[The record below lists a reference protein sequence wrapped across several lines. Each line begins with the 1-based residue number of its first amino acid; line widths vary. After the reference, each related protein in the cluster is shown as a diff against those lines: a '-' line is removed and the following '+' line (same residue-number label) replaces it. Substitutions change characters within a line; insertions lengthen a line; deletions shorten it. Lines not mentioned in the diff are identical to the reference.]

1 MLAGVGGQ
9 HGWRD
14 PILWTC
20 VCVWLRRCRRGSVAA
35 RRRQS
40 FRSVRRLWCVG
51 PSETVRRAAR
61 RHWRW
66 GEASVCSRP
75 GARLGAGAG
84 ARTARPHFAGVDG
97 GARRTRR
104 DRELVWGVAFPETRG
119 VQLQKKACAPPS
131 KSAPRWRVDAPN
143 GGRIKAGLI
152 RGGWSSSMRPAPR
165 PI

>member
-1 MLAGVGGQ
+1 MAGPYSL
-9 HGWRD
+9 D
-14 PILWTC
+14 
-20 VCVWLRRCRRGSVAA
+20 LRVRVAA
-35 RRRQS
+35 AVTAGLSCRAAAAK
-40 FRSVRRLWCVG
+40 FSVGVATVVRWAK
-51 PSETVRRAAR
+51 TIVRRAAR
-61 RHWRW
+61 RPCRW
-66 GEASVCSRP
+66 AGRQASVCSRP

-131 KSAPRWRVDAPN
+131 KTAPRWRDDAPN
-143 GGRIKAGLI
+143 GGGIKAGLI